1 MSSET
6 KATFIGAAGYD
17 PNRLSQLEENV
28 SDQVKNGNYD
38 TNANLALFRLY
49 NFAPEKANIQ
59 AMATVL
65 IKAQMQLPNHDF
77 AQLLHLIPERL
88 QEEQPLAALIALTQH
103 LEGARFQAYWQ
114 AADSCRE
121 ILASVPGYY
130 DAIRAYIVLA
140 ISSTCQKF
148 SKQLLGECLMLDGPA
163 LTKLIE
169 EHKGW
174 AETKAKNGR
183 EIVNFPKIEQSATRT
198 QGTAQGGMKI
208 DMAQLGLLLQTVH

>member
-1 MSSET
+1 MVDESKS
-6 KATFIGAAGYD
+6 TFTGAAGYD

-28 SDQVKNGNYD
+28 SSQVKSGAYD
-38 TNANLALFRLY
+38 MDANLALFRHY

-88 QEEQPLAALIALTQH
+88 QEEQPVAALIALTQH

-114 AADSCRE
+114 AADSCKD

-130 DAIRAYIVLA
+130 DAIRAYILLA

-148 SKQLLGECLMLDGPA
+148 GKQLLGDSLMLDGAA
-163 LTKLIE
+163 LEKLIQG
-169 EHKGW
+169 HKDW
-174 AETKAKNGR
+174 TESKAQNGR
-183 EIVNFPKIEQSATRT
+183 EIVIFPKIEQSSSRSQGATP
-198 QGTAQGGMKI
+198 GGMKV
-208 DMAQLGLLLQTVH
+208 DVAQLGLLLQTVH